1 MDAHGGLFRPIVS
14 LAWSVLGCALMAVN
28 SSFLRPHPTAS
39 PSHCRGLPLG
49 LSQALSMSVLL
60 HSTPRQRVN
69 QQEQRRSECNRSMRW
84 PTWFHKAHESG
95 PVLTNDELGHQTD
108 ETRELTNV
116 LFVGQSGAT
125 QAVLLTHS
133 DTAHTQ
139 GEKGCWN

>member
-1 MDAHGGLFRPIVS
+1 
-14 LAWSVLGCALMAVN
+14 
-28 SSFLRPHPTAS
+28 
-39 PSHCRGLPLG
+39 
-49 LSQALSMSVLL
+49 
-60 HSTPRQRVN
+60 
-69 QQEQRRSECNRSMRW
+69 MRW

-125 QAVLLTHS
+125 QAGLLTHS